1 MIMQVAV
8 FALVFFVIVGL
19 IMRRC
24 KKVKTRTID
33 LVSSPSEGKSNSAI
47 RADLESNEK
56 TVYLPM
62 AGDQRSAHKAQKAQ
76 KKSQR

>member
-1 MIMQVAV
+1 MQVAV
-8 FALVFFVIVGL
+8 FTLVFLVIAGL
-19 IMRRC
+19 ILRRM

-33 LVSSPSEGKSNSAI
+33 LVSSSSEGKMKSAS

-76 KKSQR
+76 KKAQK